1 MMEVREVMVLLVM
14 MVAWFSPPVSP
25 QPTIQPLTT
34 LPTTTPTT
42 VSQSSDIGGVTDA
55 TSLWQS
61 VLKVDQLL
69 QRPNEYNTLMLE
81 SGEEP
86 DQLSRLLYKM
96 QEKQRH
102 WEMQWDMY
110 NMMPRPDV
118 IINNN
123 LQMVHQ
129 NRLQVPYQARPMTAN
144 RVFLKE

>member
-1 MMEVREVMVLLVM
+1 
-14 MVAWFSPPVSP
+14 
-25 QPTIQPLTT
+25 
-34 LPTTTPTT
+34 

-69 QRPNEYNTLMLE
+69 QRPNEYNTLM
-81 SGEEP
+81 
-86 DQLSRLLYKM
+86 LLYKM